1 MPQMKI
7 WVELHPA
14 SNILPPEFRRWR
26 VMMNGDQQSV
36 HETPEEA
43 EAAAASYRLRVA
55 DGPTGTKKSSA
66 KPTSRRER
74 KPHAKGPA
82 RAAMAPEELRRIRK
96 ALKLTQQQFAEELGV
111 QPLTIGLW
119 EGGKTPISKSRALAV
134 QGLVAKLSGQARR
147 RSEAAKKAWATRR
160 KKMNTLAKKTKPRS
174 TVAKMTTREREIA
187 ALEERMR
194 TGVVVS
200 IRPIVRT
207 PSAPA
212 VDLSPLPAGVR
223 KP

>member
-26 VMMNGDQQSV
+26 VMMHGDQQSV

-96 ALKLTQQQFAEELGV
+96 ALKLTQQQFAEAVGV

-160 KKMNTLAKKTKPRS
+160 KKMNTLAKKTKTRS

-187 ALEERMR
+187 ALEERLR

-200 IRPIVRT
+200 IRPNVRT

-223 KP
+223 KR

>member
-55 DGPTGTKKSSA
+55 DGPMGTKESSA
-66 KPTSRRER
+66 KRTPRRER

-160 KKMNTLAKKTKPRS
+160 KKMNTLAKKTKTRS
-174 TVAKMTTREREIA
+174 TVAKTTTREREIA
-187 ALEERMR
+187 ALEEKLR
-194 TGVVVS
+194 TGRIVS
-200 IRPIVRT
+200 IEPIGRT
-207 PSAPA
+207 PPAPT
-212 VDLSPLPAGVR
+212 VDVSPLLAGVR
-223 KP
+223 KR